1 MAMKIKNQ
9 IGRKSDNSDKIF
21 LLHYDPINP
30 PKGDKFLSASW
41 REVRR
46 GQNKCHLSNVTY
58 KEKQSFK
65 TINKFLKLSGLL
77 LMFVLLSFSVNAQED
92 LNNYLETAAK
102 NNPGLK
108 ARFNDYMAALEVAPQ
123 AKALPDPQ
131 VAFGYF
137 IQPVETRVGPQRL
150 KITASQMFPW
160 FGKLK
165 AKENAAVQMA
175 KAKFEAFQETKSKLF
190 NDVRSTYFNLYFTQ
204 KAITVTKENLEL
216 LHSIQKMALIK
227 VEAGIV
233 PAVDEYRIEME
244 LGDLENQLAL
254 LKDKFYAQQAM
265 FNNLLNTD
273 TSSPIRIPET
283 LWETEPSILKFAM
296 LDSIRAQNHQLLSLD
311 LQAESLEYKK
321 KVAELSG
328 KPDFNIGLSY
338 TIIGKGSN
346 NMAGTDAF
354 MLPMVGIKIPLYRNK
369 YKSMVKEVVYQE
381 TAKKQEKI
389 NKQNVLETVF
399 EQSWKDLE
407 DAKRRITL
415 NEHQADLAQKS
426 LKLLET
432 EYTTDSKNFEEI
444 LRMDRKLLKYKLEL
458 EKARADKQAALS
470 FIDYLMGK

>member
-1 MAMKIKNQ
+1 MAMKFKNQ
-9 IGRKSDNSDKIF
+9 IGRESCRIEKSLFKVFHEFS
-21 LLHYDPINP
+21 YTPTCQPAGWNP
-30 PKGDKFLSASW
+30 PKGDFGKAQHNSFPEIKAPSRGLGVRVLKIATLLFL
-41 REVRR
+41 V
-46 GQNKCHLSNVTY
+46 LST
-58 KEKQSFK
+58 
-65 TINKFLKLSGLL
+65 
-77 LMFVLLSFSVNAQED
+77 VLVSAQED

-102 NNPGLK
+102 NNPSLK

-123 AKALPDPQ
+123 VKALPDPQ

-175 KAKFEAFQETKSKLF
+175 KAKYEAFQETKSKLF
-190 NDVRSTYFNLYFTQ
+190 NDVRSTYFNLYFTH
-204 KAITVTKENLEL
+204 KAISVTNENLEL

-254 LKDKFYAQQAM
+254 LKDKFYVQQAM

-273 TSSPIRIPET
+273 TSSPVRIPET
-283 LWETEPSILKFAM
+283 LWETEPSISKFAM

-338 TIIGKGSN
+338 TIIGKGNN
-346 NMAGTDAF
+346 NMAGTDAI
-354 MLPMVGIKIPLYRNK
+354 MLPTVGITIPLYRNK

-381 TAKKQEKI
+381 TAKKQEKL

-444 LRMDRKLLKYKLEL
+444 LRMDRKLLKYELEL

>member
-1 MAMKIKNQ
+1 
-9 IGRKSDNSDKIF
+9 
-21 LLHYDPINP
+21 
-30 PKGDKFLSASW
+30 
-41 REVRR
+41 
-46 GQNKCHLSNVTY
+46 
-58 KEKQSFK
+58 
-65 TINKFLKLSGLL
+65 
-77 LMFVLLSFSVNAQED
+77 
-92 LNNYLETAAK
+92 
-102 NNPGLK
+102 
-108 ARFNDYMAALEVAPQ
+108 
-123 AKALPDPQ
+123 
-131 VAFGYF
+131 
-137 IQPVETRVGPQRL
+137 
-150 KITASQMFPW
+150 
-160 FGKLK
+160 
-165 AKENAAVQMA
+165 
-175 KAKFEAFQETKSKLF
+175 
-190 NDVRSTYFNLYFTQ
+190 
-204 KAITVTKENLEL
+204 
-216 LHSIQKMALIK
+216 
-227 VEAGIV
+227 
-233 PAVDEYRIEME
+233 
-244 LGDLENQLAL
+244 
-254 LKDKFYAQQAM
+254 
-265 FNNLLNTD
+265 
-273 TSSPIRIPET
+273 
-283 LWETEPSILKFAM
+283 M

-338 TIIGKGSN
+338 TIIGKGNN

-369 YKSMVKEVVYQE
+369 YKSMLKEVVYQE

-444 LRMDRKLLKYKLEL
+444 LRMDRKLLKYELEL